1 MTHGEKNLNS
11 FIKEFNNFKSN
22 LKFTFDC
29 HRNSINLLDLNVKL
43 NNDKLIRNVYTSIDR
58 HHYLHYRPSHPDQIT
73 RSIIHSQ
80 TLRASRLCQ
89 FKEDFVDHSEKM
101 KTWFSKRGYPDK
113 NIRNKMK
120 KVNFGESKSKTK
132 SATGVPF
139 VVTYHPRLN
148 AHEYLN
154 LLYMNA
160 EAEDVFT
167 PGPMVSFKTDQKS
180 YSYQVKVTFYPLK
193 RTAGP
198 RECSKNDAKFVKMF
212 KIQILFA
219 VV

>member
-1 MTHGEKNLNS
+1 
-11 FIKEFNNFKSN
+11 
-22 LKFTFDC
+22 
-29 HRNSINLLDLNVKL
+29 
-43 NNDKLIRNVYTSIDR
+43 
-58 HHYLHYRPSHPDQIT
+58 
-73 RSIIHSQ
+73 
-80 TLRASRLCQ
+80 
-89 FKEDFVDHSEKM
+89 M

-113 NIRNKMK
+113 NIGNEMK
-120 KVNFGESKSKTK
+120 KVNFDESKSKTK

-198 RECSKNDAKFVKMF
+198 RQCSKNDAKFVKMF